1 MKTNTPTSEEG
12 YVCGEIQHYEDDCL
26 EKFAESNQSQNQQQ
40 QEPEQ
45 NVHRKQVHGNKL
57 KRNYILGSLNNVD
70 MITTHGAKEVI

>member
-1 MKTNTPTSEEG
+1 MMKCSILALKSHVCHLLLSPLMKINSPTSEKG
-12 YVCGEIQHYEDDCL
+12 YDYGEIEHYDNDCL

-57 KRNYILGSLNNVD
+57 K
-70 MITTHGAKEVI
+70 